1 MLSLKE
7 ILEST
12 KGKYINGNLNK
23 KIKSYVIDSRKVREG
38 DFFIPFV
45 GEKND
50 AHNYI
55 IDSVK
60 KGICGFFVQEGY
72 EKIADEALKIN
83 KELLIVKLKSNS
95 KGLLDIAK
103 YNREKYIKIPI
114 VAVTGS
120 VGKTSTKEMIASILE
135 QKYSKV
141 LKTEQNYNSDIGL
154 PYMLLKLKDQDIA
167 VLEVGIGKEGE
178 MDKLSEILKP
188 DISVITNIGV
198 SHIEFL
204 KNKEITLKE
213 KFKITKFANK
223 KVLVFNNDDVILKK
237 LEKIIK
243 NIDLKEFKLIKFSIK
258 NAKNLSINEEIR
270 FSTVINQKEENVVI
284 KAKGTQNI
292 INSLAAIKVAEELK
306 IENNH
311 ILKGIKKYKNY
322 SRRFEER
329 KLKKGVVLIDDAYN
343 ASYDSMKKGLESFAN
358 YKYNK
363 KIIIIGDV
371 FELGNETKRVHE
383 DIGKILNENTKD
395 IEKVFLVG
403 ENIKYASNKIKD
415 KNKLKEFEN
424 INELIK
430 YIKNIELENTAI
442 YFKASNGMNFKKIV
456 DFLIELYK

>member
-1 MLSLKE
+1 M
-7 ILEST
+7 
-12 KGKYINGNLNK
+12 
-23 KIKSYVIDSRKVREG
+23 
-38 DFFIPFV
+38 
-45 GEKND
+45 
-50 AHNYI
+50 
-55 IDSVK
+55 
-60 KGICGFFVQEGY
+60 
-72 EKIADEALKIN
+72 
-83 KELLIVKLKSNS
+83 
-95 KGLLDIAK
+95 
-103 YNREKYIKIPI
+103 
-114 VAVTGS
+114 
-120 VGKTSTKEMIASILE
+120 
-135 QKYSKV
+135 
-141 LKTEQNYNSDIGL
+141 
-154 PYMLLKLKDQDIA
+154 
-167 VLEVGIGKEGE
+167 
-178 MDKLSEILKP
+178 
-188 DISVITNIGV
+188 
-198 SHIEFL
+198 
-204 KNKEITLKE
+204 KE